1 MRHIKKFYVIA
12 ALIISTLAFQASV
25 LPAQAYTEEEKQM
38 VKNWLSSHGYPPT
51 MDGAYQAY
59 QDYLDGKY
67 DSSGNAIDPSQPQT
81 GEPQTYSF
89 DDNTGDGTGKG
100 SGDQSGNG
108 DGQKGG
114 QPSGDQTETAQTDSE
129 TENET
134 ETQTESQTETE
145 TETQTES
152 ETRAETEKESETAT
166 QPETQTEVKNTQ
178 SQVPDWGKTV
188 VFGVTVVA
196 AGGTVAG
203 IKYRKKKKE

>member
-1 MRHIKKFYVIA
+1 MRHIKKFYIIA
-12 ALIISTLAFQASV
+12 ALLISTLTFQASV

-38 VKNWLSSHGYPPT
+38 VKNWLSSHGYSPT

-67 DSSGNAIDPSQPQT
+67 DSSGNVIDPSEPQT

-89 DDNTGDGTGKG
+89 DENTGDDTGKG

-108 DGQKGG
+108 DGQKRG
-114 QPSGDQTETAQTDSE
+114 QPSGDQTETAQTETESE
-129 TENET
+129 TET
-134 ETQTESQTETE
+134 ETQTESQSE

-152 ETRAETEKESETAT
+152 ETRAETEKESETVP
-166 QPETQTEVKNTQ
+166 QSETQAEVKKAQ
-178 SQVPDWGKTV
+178 SQVPGWGKAV

-203 IKYRKKKKE
+203 IKYRKKKKEQE